1 MAKPKNGDELA
12 VKKTAL
18 AVKKTAA
25 RAALKCLMQ
34 RICPFCGGTG
44 IVPRFWTYGAV
55 SAERCEACGGTGQ
68 KKRMPPRSK
77 EATA

>member
-25 RAALKCLMQ
+25 RAALKRLMSRERFISLNNPWSQ
-34 RICPFCGGTG
+34 R
-44 IVPRFWTYGAV
+44 
-55 SAERCEACGGTGQ
+55 
-68 KKRMPPRSK
+68 
-77 EATA
+77 